1 MALLRAKI
9 VSDTLTQQSDSTY
22 QNTHAC
28 TQSDSNKFKMKLK
41 GIHVRQNNTSRL

>member
-22 QNTHAC
+22 QNIRAR
-28 TQSDSNKFKMKLK
+28 KE
-41 GIHVRQNNTSRL
+41 